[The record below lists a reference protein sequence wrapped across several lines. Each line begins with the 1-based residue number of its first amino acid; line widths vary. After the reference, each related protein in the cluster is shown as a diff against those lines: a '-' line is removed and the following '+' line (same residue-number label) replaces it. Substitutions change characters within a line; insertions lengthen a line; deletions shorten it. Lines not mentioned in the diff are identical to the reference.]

1 MANKLEIDLDTLERT
16 SQLYCD
22 KYTELDTAF
31 TNLKNAI
38 DNLRNTDWK
47 SAASTQYFS
56 NYDSSW
62 VPDMQRQVEIVE
74 EVRDLL
80 KDAVDTYAD
89 IESELSNIAV

>member
-1 MANKLEIDLDTLERT
+1 MANKLEIDLDTLEKT
-16 SQLYCD
+16 YQLYCD

-38 DNLRNTDWK
+38 DTLRNTDWK

-62 VPDMQRQVEIVE
+62 IPDMQRQVEIVE